1 MRNVIPVGVKKS
13 PSVVSL
19 SKNLRYIRRRLQE
32 LIIPSNSNYTMNLNN
47 IFLFILSVAKG
58 DTLSFQFSFLCIL
71 YLVFSFSVISF
82 LYMFMYF

>member
-47 IFLFILSVAKG
+47 IFLFIVSVAKG
-58 DTLSFQFSFLCIL
+58 DTLSFPFSFLCIL